1 MPTKITFLPA
11 LMMAFLAV
19 FSTSSCQ
26 EPCDFSPYSLYQYN
40 WKLLEL
46 ENSGAEPIIEYNSS
60 ISKEHFG
67 LRIKYEMPIAGQ
79 LKTCPDNY
87 YEFYDPVV
95 EVTVYAMQ
103 DFDDTHPAGV
113 SLNDY
118 FIARN
123 LSDRTNL
130 PYYKPISESLSAF
143 IKYSYNS
150 VGTVDLILIQPPG
163 HQGPFQFKV
172 QLKFSYQDPII
183 ISSRTITFY

>member
-1 MPTKITFLPA
+1 MPNKYTFLPA
-11 LMMAFLAV
+11 LMMAFLAI
-19 FSTSSCQ
+19 FSISSCQ
-26 EPCDFSPYSLYQYN
+26 EPCDFSPYQIDQSN

-46 ENSGAEPIIEYNSS
+46 ENSGVEPIIEYNSS

-67 LRIKYEMPIAGQ
+67 IRIQYKMNIAGK
-79 LKTCPDNY
+79 LKSCPDNY
-87 YEFYDPVV
+87 YEFYNPVV
-95 EVTVYAMQ
+95 EVIVYAMQ
-103 DFDDTHPAGV
+103 DFDDTHAAGV

-118 FIARN
+118 FIVRN

-143 IKYSYNS
+143 VKYSYNS
-150 VGTVDLILIQPPG
+150 VGMVDLILIQPPG

-172 QLKFSYQDPII
+172 KLKFSYQDPII